1 MAWYGSCML
10 LLIASYHGKSPLD
23 FVPVNSQLG
32 VALDPKLGKSNNDI
46 NLEMTLST
54 LETTI
59 LCLFSVLRI
68 YSRCVSQLNPLLQR
82 TQRASSNNLDSR
94 KRV

>member
-1 MAWYGSCML
+1 ML
-10 LLIASYHGKSPLD
+10 LLIASYHGKSPID
-23 FVPVNSQLG
+23 FVPANSQLD

-46 NLEMTLST
+46 NLEMTHST

-59 LCLFSVLRI
+59 LCLFSVLRT
-68 YSRCVSQLNPLLQR
+68 YSRCVSHLNPLLQR
-82 TQRASSNNLDSR
+82 TQGASSNNLDYR

>member
-1 MAWYGSCML
+1 ML
-10 LLIASYHGKSPLD
+10 LLIASCHGKYPLD
-23 FVPVNSQLG
+23 SILANSQLG
-32 VALDPKLGKSNNDI
+32 VALDPKLGKSNDI
-46 NLEMTLST
+46 NSEMTLYT

-68 YSRCVSQLNPLLQR
+68 YSRYVLQLNPLLQR
-82 TQRASSNNLDSR
+82 TQRASSNNLDYR